1 MPHAELMCRL
11 KRWHMNLSQALSEL
25 TLFWNFL
32 AIAVVKEEDDSL
44 LFVHGSETDLK
55 SLQQALAFV
64 NCRSFQRG
72 EQTTEVSD
80 VACRI

>member
-64 NCRSFQRG
+64 NCRSFQR
-72 EQTTEVSD
+72 S
-80 VACRI
+80 

>member
-1 MPHAELMCRL
+1 
-11 KRWHMNLSQALSEL
+11 LSQALSEL

-64 NCRSFQRG
+64 NCRSFQR
-72 EQTTEVSD
+72 S
-80 VACRI
+80 